1 MSAVDDM
8 IEMRARGYS
17 VAAIAQKLAIKP
29 GSVSSVLSRA
39 RKAGVAVPYG
49 HRSPTAILREKDA
62 TIAAL
67 RAELAEEQRVAS
79 VMLRQR
85 DKAATERDEARAE
98 LAAVREK
105 ARRFKGWAARTF
117 ASTPA
122 PFRSECYSKADAL
135 SIVNLWRKD
144 PRYGDAH
151 LVRVYRRTRKP
162 TP

>member
-62 TIAAL
+62 TIAQL
-67 RAELAEEQRVAS
+67 
-79 VMLRQR
+79 
-85 DKAATERDEARAE
+85 RAE